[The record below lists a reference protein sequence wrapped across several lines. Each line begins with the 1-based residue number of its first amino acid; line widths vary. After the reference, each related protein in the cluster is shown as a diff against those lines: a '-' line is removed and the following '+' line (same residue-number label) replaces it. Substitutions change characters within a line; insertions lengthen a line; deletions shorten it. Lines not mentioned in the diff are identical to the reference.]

1 MLLNSGPHLII
12 AMDEKALW
20 AVIDRIYHAV
30 EQPEL
35 WPDTISAV
43 GACIGGAPHFWGVE
57 RGSLDSGW
65 SCRGTVLLSRADL
78 EELERYEDEFGEL
91 IVRFL
96 RIVFLSV
103 LWSQNEVAA
112 REAIGLRVAQR
123 YLQAAEPLNATSRS
137 PLRPR
142 RRLLV
147 ALWEDGHAFTSENV
161 RAMRAL
167 APHLDRAL
175 RLQMRLNAAEF
186 RVSLISGALDNLTI
200 GVILINRSG
209 SPLWINR
216 RGQDIMKHSDV
227 LRVSSDGLIGRCSSE
242 TQALRQLIKGAISS
256 RAQGILAMNR
266 DSHDLRPL
274 LLIASPL
281 DPIGTT
287 EPADEVPCAVV
298 FISDPD
304 RIDTPSVE
312 SLKRAFKL
320 TNREAQ
326 MAIAIAR
333 GHGLQAAANT
343 MGIAV
348 TTAKSQLKQAF
359 VKTGTQHQAELAAL
373 VSRTLSHIR
382 YN

>member
-1 MLLNSGPHLII
+1 MN
-12 AMDEKALW
+12 EEALW
-20 AVIDRIYHAV
+20 PVVDRIYHAV
-30 EQPEL
+30 ERPEL
-35 WPDTISAV
+35 WPETISAI
-43 GACIGGAPHFWGVE
+43 GACIGGAPHFWGVDK
-57 RGSLDSGW
+57 GTLGTGW
-65 SCRGTVLLSRADL
+65 SCRGTVFLSSADL
-78 EELERYEDEFGEL
+78 EEIERYEHEFGEL

-96 RIVFLSV
+96 KIIFLSV
-103 LWSQNEVAA
+103 LWSQSEVAA
-112 REAIGLRVAQR
+112 REAIGLRMAQR
-123 YLQAAEPLNATSRS
+123 YLQAADPLNATSQS
-137 PLRPR
+137 LLGPR

-161 RAMRAL
+161 RAMRLL

-186 RVSLISGALDNLTI
+186 RVNLISGALDTLTI
-200 GVILINRSG
+200 GVVLINHSG

-216 RGQDIMKHSDV
+216 RGQDIMKHTDV
-227 LRVSSDGLIGRCSSE
+227 LKVSSDGLIGRCPSD
-242 TQALRQLIKGAISS
+242 TQALRQLINGAIST
-256 RAQGILAMNR
+256 RAQEILAINR

-287 EPADEVPCAVV
+287 ESADEPPSAVV

-333 GHGLQAAANT
+333 GHGLQAAADT

-348 TTAKSQLKQAF
+348 TTAKSQLQQAF
-359 VKTGTQHQAELAAL
+359 AKTGTQHQAELAAL
-373 VSRTLSHIR
+373 VQRTLSHIQ

>member
-1 MLLNSGPHLII
+1 MN
-12 AMDEKALW
+12 EEALW
-20 AVIDRIYHAV
+20 AVVDRIYRAV
-30 EQPEL
+30 ERPEL
-35 WPDTISAV
+35 WPETISAV
-43 GACIGGAPHFWGVE
+43 GTCIGGAPHFWGVNK
-57 RGSLDSGW
+57 GTLDSGW
-65 SCRGTVLLSRADL
+65 SCRGTVFLSRADL
-78 EELERYEDEFGEL
+78 EELDRYEHEFGEL

-96 RIVFLSV
+96 RIIFLSV
-103 LWSQNEVAA
+103 LWSQSEVAA
-112 REAIGLRVAQR
+112 REAIGLRMAQR
-123 YLQAAEPLNATSRS
+123 YLQGADALNANAPGELANSRS

-161 RAMRAL
+161 RAMRL
-167 APHLDRAL
+167 IAPHLDRAL

-186 RVSLISGALDNLTI
+186 RVNLISGALDTLTI
-200 GVILINRSG
+200 GVVLINRSG

-227 LRVSSDGLIGRCSSE
+227 LRVSADGLIGRCPSD
-242 TQALRQLIKGAISS
+242 TQALRQLVKGAVST
-256 RAQGILAMNR
+256 RAQDVLAISR

-274 LLIASPL
+274 LLIASPI

-287 EPADEVPCAVV
+287 EADHEVPCAVI

-304 RIDTPSVE
+304 RVDTPPVE
-312 SLKRAFKL
+312 SLKRAFNL

-326 MAIAIAR
+326 MAIAIAH

-348 TTAKSQLKQAF
+348 TTAKSQLQQAF
-359 VKTGTQHQAELAAL
+359 AKTGTRHQAELAAL
-373 VSRTLSHIR
+373 VQRTLSHIR